1 MARLDP
7 AQIKKRMEK
16 SLTKD
21 KILKRKV
28 EKQKQKEIYQ
38 EKWYKDEL
46 SKREKEL
53 EEVAPTKAD
62 EKESDSKKELK
73 AKNSLPT
80 FFDNLDI
87 NTLFDP
93 MMNFLDKNGKVRKM
107 DFEKY
112 KKNERLFEPAL
123 VGIDVDSS
131 LNDELADFYGK
142 IFSDNEDYKQ
152 LLAKRKEVA
161 KRLKD
166 AKLGRIEREEM
177 QEKFNL
183 DISELDEI
191 EDEQKQKELE
201 KIVQEYEEQGFT
213 REDLDLILD
222 EEIPTVE
229 NEAVWDK
236 LGEFRTSFFS
246 RISKFFQR
254 YVPIYNRYTCTCCGK
269 AKELDE
275 YYVYYNIVNASRTD
289 YHGNVRLSICKKC
302 SEKLFNYLFLEESF
316 QNIEVATKKW
326 CAYLNIYYDE
336 KIVVQAIRN
345 FNVNEHENHFV
356 KEYLDL
362 IYLNEEN
369 IEKTFLDSPFLYQAF
384 DVVDRKNNDIEDS
397 ENGEDSIGNASKD
410 SEPFLWTKEDI
421 RNKKQVVRM
430 IGYDPFG
437 YEDDEN
443 KVVLYNDLLNI
454 LDTGMEND
462 MVKVQAAVQIVLGF
476 FKIRQLDEQEFTMRK
491 ANASLADLRALS
503 ELKAKELSAI
513 SKFCSDNGFSERYAI
528 SKAKGENTFTGILKK
543 MNEDLFEDAVLNKY
557 DIDTSV
563 TIQQAAEASITAI
576 FRQLNLSSAEYGAI
590 CSSQLAELQKLRKEN
605 EMYIEQIRKMKIED
619 KKEELIKT
627 AKEENS
633 YFDDGDDDESDE
645 DDE

>member
-93 MMNFLDKNGKVRKM
+93 MSNFLDDKGKVRKI

-131 LNDELADFYGK
+131 LNDELADFYSK
-142 IFSDNEDYKQ
+142 IFSDNEDYKK
-152 LLAKRKEVA
+152 LLAQRKEAA

-191 EDEQKQKELE
+191 EDKQKRKELE

-246 RISKFFQR
+246 KISKFFQR
-254 YVPIYNRYTCTCCGK
+254 YIPIYNRYTCTCCGK

-275 YYVYYNIVNASRTD
+275 YYVYYNVINASRTD

-384 DVVDRKNNDIEDS
+384 DTTSGKNESSED
-397 ENGEDSIGNASKD
+397 ENSIAEASKD

-476 FKIRQLDEQEFTMRK
+476 FKIRQIDEQEYTMRK
-491 ANASLADLRALS
+491 SGASIADLRALS
-503 ELKAKELSAI
+503 ELKSKELSAI

-543 MNEDLFEDAVLNKY
+543 MDDEKFENALINRY
-557 DIDTSV
+557 DIETST

-576 FRQLNLSSAEYGAI
+576 FKQLSLSDTDI
-590 CSSQLAELQKLRKEN
+590 WKTCQDQLAELLKLRKEN
-605 EMYIEQIRKMKIED
+605 ALFAEQIRKMKYEMKRLELVEEAKAQGIE
-619 KKEELIKT
+619 L
-627 AKEENS
+627 
-633 YFDDGDDDESDE
+633 DDDSSSDEGEDE
-645 DDE
+645 DD